1 MADIRTGARLT
12 MRKRTRKLIGAVAM
26 LVFVCVYALMAM
38 ALAQG
43 RITESSTFWQTL
55 WYAFLGLFWIVPLL
69 PLIKWMERPDPGE
82 EPPQVIPR

>member
-1 MADIRTGARLT
+1 MADIQTGARLT

>member
-1 MADIRTGARLT
+1 
-12 MRKRTRKLIGAVAM
+12 MRKRTRKLIGAVVM